1 MAKYAF
7 IKFKINNDFNDWEQ
21 AFYAHQPIAREA
33 GILEL
38 FHAKQADDPSWVAV
52 LMTANSFEVFD
63 EFMKNAAEDIAAS
76 GHILESTV
84 TMYENQQT
92 QINNASAT
100 YSKPNGA
107 WVIGEEP
114 AVNLEFSTDSK
125 EFAAWT
131 RGES

>member
-52 LMTANSFEVFD
+52 LMTANSFEV
-63 EFMKNAAEDIAAS
+63 
-76 GHILESTV
+76 LT
-84 TMYENQQT
+84 
-92 QINNASAT
+92 
-100 YSKPNGA
+100 
-107 WVIGEEP
+107 
-114 AVNLEFSTDSK
+114 NL
-125 EFAAWT
+125 
-131 RGES
+131 